1 MPAQTTKEIMTGIP
15 VSLNAVWLRTKRQ
28 NRSKGLLRAW
38 QLAKRQPEF
47 WIKFAPQESDCKT
60 TRIRLPEEV
69 YAYVMSN
76 KADIA
81 VPVAHTVSALLYL
94 AFIDLSNALYDREY
108 ANSVAQISENNT
120 QAA

>member
-1 MPAQTTKEIMTGIP
+1 MPAQTTKEIMPGIP
-15 VSLNAVWLRTKRQ
+15 VSLNA
-28 NRSKGLLRAW
+28 AW

-47 WIKFAPQESDCKT
+47 WIKFAPQQAQESDCKT

-94 AFIDLSNALYDREY
+94 AFTDLSNALYDPEY
-108 ANSVAQISENNT
+108 ANSIDKASDNNT